1 MSMCDPSV
9 TTSPSIEDVLEL
21 EEARAYGFDSVEEM
35 HFALEEFSNYQA
47 DEYWMGPH

>member
-21 EEARAYGFDSVEEM
+21 EEAHANGFDTVEEM
-35 HFALEEFSNYQA
+35 HFALEEFSSY
-47 DEYWMGPH
+47 DPTEYWKGPH

>member
-21 EEARAYGFDSVEEM
+21 EDARAYGFDTVEEM
-35 HFALEEFSNYQA
+35 YFALEEFSNYST
-47 DEYWMGPH
+47 DEEWGIPH